1 MYDFHTHTLL
11 SDGELLPSELLRRMK
26 VMGYTTVAI
35 TDHVDRSNLVET
47 LTAVERVRPSAEE
60 MGIRLLAGVEITHVP
75 PSEIPPI
82 ARLAKEEG
90 AEIVV
95 VHGETPVE
103 PVAPGTNHAACE
115 SADVDILAHPGLIT
129 PEDATSAAARNIALE
144 ITARGGHNRANGHV
158 AKIAEQNGCLLVIDS
173 DAHHPGDLMSEQD
186 RRNIALGAGVDR
198 EKLEGLLSIKR
209 NPFYRRFT

>member
-11 SDGELLPSELLRRMK
+11 SDGDLLPSELLRRMK
-26 VMGYTTVAI
+26 VIGYTTVAI
-35 TDHVDRSNLVET
+35 TDHVDRSNLVWT
-47 LTAVERVRPSAEE
+47 IRAIERIRPSAEE

-75 PSEIPPI
+75 PPEIPGL
-82 ARLAKEEG
+82 ARLAKDEG

-115 SADVDILAHPGLIT
+115 SPDVDILAHPGLIT
-129 PEDATSAAARNIALE
+129 PEDAASAAAKDIALE
-144 ITARGGHNRANGHV
+144 ITARGGHNRTNGHV
-158 AKIAEQNGCLLVIDS
+158 AKTAKQSGCLLVIDS

-186 RRNIALGAGVDR
+186 RKIIALGAGVDR
-198 EKLEGLLSIKR
+198 EKLESLLSIKR
-209 NPFYRRFT
+209 NAFYQRFT